1 METLL
6 FKKDIYPII
15 IPQKLYFDKRNELN
29 SYNDMNPS
37 MYIDDSGNIK
47 ILIRSVN
54 YRKFYNKDF
63 TLDENYSNSLYVL
76 LTGKITE
83 KDLLDLDSFTIE
95 NLFYD
100 YSIPTYET
108 YWRGIEDI
116 RFINSNSILAI
127 IPECNIN
134 GKPSVFRATIENNT
148 VHSFIDCKPN
158 IIEKNWMPYLDEN
171 GNELVIYSLNPFKI
185 KQIENDI
192 FAELSISNEIA
203 EQLDNYH
210 GSTNGIKYN
219 SNEDIIFLIH
229 KNGKK
234 ICHRWLLLNSKTN
247 NIQISKEFYFFKH
260 SYIEFPVSLCRF
272 NERIFI
278 SLGVNDDKA
287 FIIETTQNAIN
298 ELFKED

>member
-6 FKKDIYPII
+6 YKKQIYPII

-37 MYIDDSGNIK
+37 MYIDGSGNIK
-47 ILIRSVN
+47 ILVRSVN
-54 YRKFYNKDF
+54 YRKFYDKNF

-76 LTGKITE
+76 ITGKFKE
-83 KDLLDLDSFTIE
+83 NNLFDLDDFTIE

-100 YSIPTYET
+100 YSIPTYPT
-108 YWRGIEDI
+108 YWKGIEDI

-127 IPECNIN
+127 IPECNEN
-134 GKPSVFRATIENNT
+134 GNPSVFRATIENNT
-148 VHSFIDCKPN
+148 VHSFINCKPN

-171 GNELVIYSLNPFKI
+171 GNEMVIYSLNPFKI
-185 KQIENDI
+185 KQIENDV
-192 FAELSISNEIA
+192 FAELSFSKEIT
-203 EQLDNYH
+203 EKLDNYH

-219 SNEDIIFLIH
+219 SNEDILFLIH
-229 KNGKK
+229 KNGEK
-234 ICHRWLLLNSKTN
+234 ICHRWLLLNCRTN
-247 NIQISKEFYFFKH
+247 TIHLSKEFYFFKH

-278 SLGVNDDKA
+278 SLGINDDKA

-298 ELFKED
+298 ELF